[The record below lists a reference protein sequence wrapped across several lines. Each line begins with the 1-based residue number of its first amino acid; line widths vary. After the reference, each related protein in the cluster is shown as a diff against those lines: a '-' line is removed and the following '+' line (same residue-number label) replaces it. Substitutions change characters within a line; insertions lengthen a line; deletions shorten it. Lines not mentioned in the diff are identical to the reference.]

1 MNYELL
7 IIWLLFVFCAALSVT
22 GVLLLFRLKQK
33 HENADFRQIHYA
45 MVLLYTFGF
54 YVLWGRLFI
63 RIILPET
70 NYANDYDIIQNVNQA
85 LGIPFMF
92 AGFILLVYWIFSNS
106 EIKRGTLKLLI
117 GILLILSLAAA
128 HYYVYHYDFFNNTVQ
143 INQVL
148 IALFAL
154 WTSLSLL
161 FFCKCIHF
169 NLRIINAAGYALV
182 AISNLLLVFIFSD
195 LLIVSVVNLFFFLVM
210 TSFTVAVYYGLNI
223 RVEPKVSGTSSE
235 RIFAKFGVTQRE
247 REVIWEIRNG
257 LTNQQIADKLFVT
270 LQTVKDHNSRI
281 YQKLGVKNRT
291 QLVKLFNDEK
301 H

>member
-7 IIWLLFVFCAALSVT
+7 IIWLLFVFSAALSVT

-33 HENADFRQIHYA
+33 NEIVDFRQIHYA

-70 NYANDYDIIQNVNQA
+70 NYASNYDIIQNVNQA
-85 LGIPFMF
+85 LGIPFLF
-92 AGFILLVYWIFSNS
+92 AGFVLLVYWIYRNS
-106 EIKRGTLKLLI
+106 EVKKSTLKLIIGVLVILI
-117 GILLILSLAAA
+117 FALT
-128 HYYVYHYDFFNNTVQ
+128 HYYVYQYDFFKDTVQ

-169 NLRIINAAGYALV
+169 NLRIINAAGYGVV
-182 AISNLLLVFIFSD
+182 AISNLLLIIIVSD

-210 TSFTVAVYYGLNI
+210 TSFTVAIYYGLKI
-223 RVEPKVSGTSSE
+223 KAEPKISGTYSD
-235 RIFAKFGVTQRE
+235 RIFIKYGITQRE
-247 REVIWEIRNG
+247 REVIHEIQNG

-281 YQKLGVKNRT
+281 YLKLGVKNRT
-291 QLVKLFNDEK
+291 QLVKLFHDEK